1 MDNLKGEVGQMGEI
15 IEAQS
20 DNIIN
25 SADAIFD
32 SIFTVWDAIKEVLT
46 TVRDFFGS
54 VFEGL
59 GIAIKSFQ

>member
-1 MDNLKGEVGQMGEI
+1 MGEI

-25 SADAIFD
+25 SADAIYD
-32 SIFTVWDAIKEVLT
+32 SVFTVWDAIKEALT
-46 TVRDFFGS
+46 TVWEFFGS